1 MKLKIMLAAAVLAA
15 ALTPSR
21 ADSLFEPY
29 RPTALRLPAV
39 PLITNDPYFTLWSP
53 YDHLNDGNITHW
65 SPRQKPLEGLLRV
78 DGQVYRFMGTPAK
91 RLLHV
96 IAPTAEDAAW
106 EGRYTTDTPADGWQQ
121 PGFDDSAWQQGK
133 AAFGTQEN
141 LSARTLWTGDGANIY
156 IRRTITLSTD
166 QLSRDL
172 YLVWSHDDDGAIY
185 INGTQV
191 RSEQGYRDGARIALS
206 EATKKLLHEGE
217 NVVAMHGH
225 NAIKGA
231 LADFGLYYDAAP
243 ELKDVQQAQQTSV
256 SVLATNTYYTFACG
270 PVTLDVVF
278 TSPMIYDDLDL
289 LSTPVGYISYRV
301 TATDGQAHD
310 VQFFMGA
317 DPMVAKFKKPQPTRS
332 SVVTR
337 NGVKY
342 LMTGTIDQPIL
353 ARKGDSVCI
362 DWGYFYMPSFNGT
375 VSLGESTAVMAD
387 FIRHGTLPKSQTEI
401 TSRKSYDVPT
411 LAYMR
416 NMGRVTT
423 AKSYMMIGYDEIYDI
438 EYMYHRYKGYWARD
452 GHTTIFDAFDRYHR
466 DYLTIM
472 QRSRQVDRRIYDDGL
487 AAGNE
492 HYAELLSASYRQV
505 MAAHKL
511 FEDHD
516 GNLLY
521 FSKENASN
529 GCVNTVDLT
538 YPSAP
543 LFLLYNPQL
552 LKGMM
557 TSIFEY
563 SRSGRWTKPFAAHD
577 LGTYPIANGQVYG
590 GDMPLEEAG
599 NMLTLMAELSR
610 IEGNTRYADRYWD
623 LLTTWADYL
632 VDNGQDPTNQLCTD
646 DFAGHW
652 AHNANLALKAIMGIA
667 GYAQMAGMRG
677 DKALANR
684 YMDKARQMG
693 HQWEQKAQEGDHYR
707 LAYDRADT
715 WSQKYNIIWDKLWG
729 THIFSAKVMSREFK
743 FYLTKQ
749 NRYGLPLD
757 CRKDYTK
764 NDWIMWLAGM
774 APDTKTF
781 NALLEPVYSY
791 VNETPTRVP
800 ISDWH
805 DTKTGRQQGFKARSV
820 IGGYWMKV
828 LMDKNKNKK

>member
-1 MKLKIMLAAAVLAA
+1 MKLKIMLAAAILAA
-15 ALTPSR
+15 AFTPSR

-39 PLITNDPYFTLWSP
+39 PLITHDPYFTLWSP

-78 DGQVYRFMGTPAK
+78 DGKVYRFMGTPAK

-106 EGRYTTDTPADGWQQ
+106 DGRYTTDTPADGWQQ

-133 AAFGTQEN
+133 GAFGTQEN

-156 IRRTITLSTD
+156 IRRTVTLSAD

-172 YLVWSHDDDGAIY
+172 YLVWSHDDDGTIY

-191 RSEQGYRDGARIALS
+191 RSEQGYRDGARIALG

-217 NVVAMHGH
+217 NIVAMHGH

-243 ELKDVQQAQQTSV
+243 ELKDVRQARQTSV

-317 DPMVAKFKKPQPTRS
+317 DPMIAKFKKPQPTRS
-332 SVVTR
+332 SVVVR
-337 NGVKY
+337 NGVEY

-362 DWGYFYMPSFNGT
+362 DWGYFYMPAFNGT
-375 VSLGESTAVMAD
+375 VSLGESTAIMAD
-387 FIRHGTLPKSQTEI
+387 FIRHGTLPKSQTEM

-416 NMGRVTT
+416 DMGRVTT
-423 AKSYMMIGYDEIYDI
+423 AESYMMIGYDEIYDI

-452 GHTTIFDAFDRYHR
+452 GRTTIFDAFDRYHR

-487 AAGNE
+487 AAGNV

-511 FEDHD
+511 FEDRD

-543 LFLLYNPQL
+543 LYLLYNPQL

-599 NMLTLMAELSR
+599 NMLTLTAELSR
-610 IEGNTRYADRYWD
+610 IEGNTHYADRYWD

-632 VDNGQDPTNQLCTD
+632 VDNGLDPTNQLCTD

-677 DKALANR
+677 DQSLADR

-693 HQWEQKAQEGDHYR
+693 RQWEQRAQEGDHYR
-707 LAYDRADT
+707 LAYDRAGT
-715 WSQKYNIIWDKLWG
+715 WSQKYNIVWDKLWG
-729 THIFSAKVMSREFK
+729 THIFSDKVMNREFR

-757 CRKDYTK
+757 SRKDYTK

-774 APDTKTF
+774 APNAKTF
-781 NALLEPVYSY
+781 EALLEPVYTY

-828 LMDKNKNKK
+828 LMDNNKKRK

>member
-1 MKLKIMLAAAVLAA
+1 MKLKIMLAAAILAA
-15 ALTPSR
+15 AFTPSR

-39 PLITNDPYFTLWSP
+39 PLITHDPYFTLWSP

-156 IRRTITLSTD
+156 IRRTITLSAD

-191 RSEQGYRDGARIALS
+191 RSEQGYRDGARIALG

-243 ELKDVQQAQQTSV
+243 ELKDVRQARQTSV

-317 DPMVAKFKKPQPTRS
+317 DPMIAKFKKPQPTRS
-332 SVVTR
+332 SVVVR
-337 NGVKY
+337 NGVEY

-362 DWGYFYMPSFNGT
+362 DWGYFYMPAFNGT
-375 VSLGESTAVMAD
+375 VSLGESTAIMAD
-387 FIRHGTLPKSQTEI
+387 FIRHGTLPKSQTEM

-416 NMGRVTT
+416 DMGRVTT
-423 AKSYMMIGYDEIYDI
+423 AESYMMIGYDEIYDI

-452 GHTTIFDAFDRYHR
+452 GRTTIFDAFDRYHR

-487 AAGNE
+487 AAGNV

-511 FEDHD
+511 FEDRD

-543 LFLLYNPQL
+543 LYLLYNPQL

-599 NMLTLMAELSR
+599 NMLTLTAELSR
-610 IEGNTRYADRYWD
+610 IEGNTHYADRYWD

-632 VDNGQDPTNQLCTD
+632 VDNGLDPTNQLCTD

-677 DKALANR
+677 DQSLADR

-693 HQWEQKAQEGDHYR
+693 RQWELRAQEGDHYR
-707 LAYDRADT
+707 LAYDRAGT
-715 WSQKYNIIWDKLWG
+715 WSQKYNIVWDKLWG
-729 THIFSAKVMSREFK
+729 THIFSDKVMNREFR

-757 CRKDYTK
+757 SRKDYTK

-774 APDTKTF
+774 APNAKTF
-781 NALLEPVYSY
+781 EALLEPVYTY

-820 IGGYWMKV
+820 IGGYWMRV
-828 LMDKNKNKK
+828 LMDNNKKRK